1 MKTFIKRF
9 YIVSIVI
16 LYFVLCL
23 ASVVLPCIMI
33 AGLFTNTIPLIIGGI
48 IVIPIEWCAVWITS
62 GIIDVN
68 SGEAKEFTM
77 KELVRRIKII
87 FSIWGIILNVLLMIS
102 GLCVFFTYQM
112 FVWWYIL
119 TLVIGI
125 PFCVTLIWTLGSYI
139 AKQIELKEQLPIA
152 EWEESSAV
160 GGENA

>member
-16 LYFVLCL
+16 VYLVFCL
-23 ASVVLPCIMI
+23 ASFVLPCII
-33 AGLFTNTIPLIIGGI
+33 IVGLGVKSIPLIACGI
-48 IVIPIEWCAVWITS
+48 VLTPFSWCGVWITA
-62 GIIDVN
+62 GINDVN

-87 FSIWGIILNVLLMIS
+87 FSIWGIVLNVLLMIS
-102 GLCVFFTYQM
+102 GLYVFFAYQM

-119 TLVIGI
+119 ILIIGI

-160 GGENA
+160 GSENA